1 MEKQEDVAAATH
13 RQSKIAW
20 RILEGL
26 LLLQL
31 HCAVVVVV
39 AHKPR
44 GSAQGFVK
52 PTCPVRK
59 ALSSTHIRKESVSM
73 SIQDG
78 SPSTSQRPAKECK
91 IHKPCNAAAAV
102 GASSASGRDR
112 CTKKAFLMCLMCSFI
127 LMVDKEDVLPN
138 TLWQKPMSS
147 DWPYPIVSYNLNANS

>member
-31 HCAVVVVV
+31 RCAVVVVV

-127 LMVDKEDVLPN
+127 LMVDKKDVLPE
-138 TLWQKPMSS
+138 TLYGK
-147 DWPYPIVSYNLNANS
+147 NLHHQVDEFEFEFSINSK

>member
-31 HCAVVVVV
+31 HCAVVVVVV

-78 SPSTSQRPAKECK
+78 SPSTSQRLAAIECK
-91 IHKPCNAAAAV
+91 IHNPCTARMVPGHFATFHNAYQKFHQPIFCLKE
-102 GASSASGRDR
+102 SD
-112 CTKKAFLMCLMCSFI
+112 FLQNLIKYQLVKFKLFQI
-127 LMVDKEDVLPN
+127 Y
-138 TLWQKPMSS
+138 
-147 DWPYPIVSYNLNANS
+147 PYATVPT